1 MIRVLLIV
9 LFFFDFFNICYG
21 QVQTKIVLKI
31 DNKIVTNFEVKNKI
45 LIELLLSNLE
55 INQKNIDNFKAQAV
69 SSLIDLKLKEI
80 ELEKFTANFKNT
92 DINNYLKLI
101 TKKNVNELKSIF
113 FKNDLDFNLFLDE
126 VKTELK
132 WRQFIYNTY
141 SSRLDINIDNIDKE
155 LETFLKTESLK
166 VEFKL
171 SEIELLLENV
181 DNYQTKVLEIKK
193 IIEDIG
199 FENAA
204 LKFSTS
210 GTKLNSGDLGW
221 IRSNSLSK
229 EIYNNLKNLKKGD
242 ISKPIIKGNTLTL
255 FKLVDKREI
264 NSNDIDKD
272 IVRKNLIE
280 LKKVELFG
288 LYSNSHLSKLKNTSL
303 IEYK

>member
-1 MIRVLLIV
+1 MIRVFVIAI
-9 LFFFDFFNICYG
+9 FFFSFFNVSYS

-69 SSLIDLKLKEI
+69 NSLIDLKLKEI

-101 TKKNVNELKSIF
+101 TKKNVNELRSIF
-113 FKNDLDFNLFLDE
+113 SKNNLDFNLFLDE

-141 SSRLDINIDNIDKE
+141 SSRLDINLDNIDKE
-155 LETFLKTESLK
+155 LETFLKKEGLK
-166 VEFKL
+166 VELKL

-193 IIEDIG
+193 IIADIG

-210 GTKLNSGDLGW
+210 GTKLNNGNLGW
-221 IRSNSLSK
+221 IRSDSLSK
-229 EIYNNLKNLKKGD
+229 EIYHNLKNLKKGD

>member
-1 MIRVLLIV
+1 MIRVFVIIL
-9 LFFFDFFNICYG
+9 LFFSFFNISYG

-45 LIELLLSNLE
+45 LTELLLSNLE

-69 SSLIDLKLKEI
+69 NSLIDLKLKEI
-80 ELEKFTANFKNT
+80 ELERFSANFKDT

-101 TKKNVNELKSIF
+101 TKKNINELKSIF
-113 FKNDLDFNLFLDE
+113 FKNNLDFNLFLNE

-141 SSRLDINIDNIDKE
+141 SSRLDINLDNIDKE
-155 LETFLKTESLK
+155 LETFLKTEGLK

-171 SEIELLLENV
+171 SEIELLIENV
-181 DNYQTKVLEIKK
+181 NNYQTKLSEIKK

-210 GTKLNSGDLGW
+210 GTKLNSGNLGW
-221 IRSNSLSK
+221 IRANALSK

-242 ISKPIIKGNTLTL
+242 ISEPIIKGNTLTL
-255 FKLVDKREI
+255 FKLVDKRKLV
-264 NSNDIDKD
+264 SNDIDKD

>member
-1 MIRVLLIV
+1 MIRVLIIV
-9 LFFFDFFNICYG
+9 LFFFNFFNICYG

-69 SSLIDLKLKEI
+69 NSLIDLKLKEI

-101 TKKNVNELKSIF
+101 TKKNVNELRSIF
-113 FKNDLDFNLFLDE
+113 SKNNLDFNLFLDE

-141 SSRLDINIDNIDKE
+141 SSRLDINLDNIDKE
-155 LETFLKTESLK
+155 LETFLKKEGLK
-166 VEFKL
+166 VELKL

-193 IIEDIG
+193 IIADIG

-210 GTKLNSGDLGW
+210 GTKLNNGNLGW
-221 IRSNSLSK
+221 IRSDSLSK
-229 EIYNNLKNLKKGD
+229 EIYHNLKNLKKGD